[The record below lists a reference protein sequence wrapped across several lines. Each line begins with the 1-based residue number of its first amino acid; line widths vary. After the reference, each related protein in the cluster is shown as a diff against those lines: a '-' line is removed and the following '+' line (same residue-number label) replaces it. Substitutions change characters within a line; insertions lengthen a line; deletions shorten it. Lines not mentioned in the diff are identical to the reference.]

1 MVACVVVSLTAS
13 VVCTVVVSFFYLVEL
28 PHAANTSAERTVTE
42 PNKILFFIVT
52 LLKYEF
58 IALVYHFLRF
68 FKSLV
73 ISLFA
78 LIKVSPNH

>member
-1 MVACVVVSLTAS
+1 MKIHSNWKIGLLVLACVS
-13 VVCTVVVSFFYLVEL
+13 LVEL

-68 FKSLV
+68 FKSSD